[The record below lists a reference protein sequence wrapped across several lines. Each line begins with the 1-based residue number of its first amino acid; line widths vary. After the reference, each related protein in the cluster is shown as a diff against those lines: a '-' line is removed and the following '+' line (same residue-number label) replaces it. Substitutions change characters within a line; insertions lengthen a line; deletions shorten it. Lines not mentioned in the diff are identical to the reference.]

1 MHWFLKLFLCFKMV
15 IDVYTNL
22 KVLQKDS
29 RSSVWL
35 GAILNLTTWF
45 LILQYVFTH

>member
-1 MHWFLKLFLCFKMV
+1 MHWFLKLFLCAKV
-15 IDVYTNL
+15 ANDVFTNL
-22 KVLQKDS
+22 GVLQKDS
-29 RSSVWL
+29 RTSAWL